1 MPLPFFFTESIQ
13 SADTFVVLNEEN
25 SKHIVQVLRMQVGRQ
40 LKLTDGVGNIYTA
53 EITDAH
59 KKHCAVKIIER
70 AFVPQTTNKVC
81 IAVSPVKNNSR
92 LEWFLEKAT
101 EIGVSEI
108 VLLLCDRTEK
118 QNIKQERLQAI
129 LVSALLQSQQAWL
142 PILQEPK
149 KYSDF
154 VKNVK
159 TENKFIA
166 HCEEENKPS
175 LKSAIST
182 LQPFNSSTILIGP
195 EGDFTPQEIALA
207 LENNFVPV
215 ALGDTRLR
223 SETAALVA
231 ATLLCVD

>member
-1 MPLPFFFTESIQ
+1 MQLPFFFTEPIL
-13 SADTFVVLNEEN
+13 ATDNFVVLNEEN
-25 SKHIVQVLRMQVGRQ
+25 SKHIVQVLRMQVGKQ
-40 LKLTDGVGNIYTA
+40 LKLTDGIGNIYTA

-59 KKHCAVKIIER
+59 KKKASVKIIER
-70 AFVPQTTNKVC
+70 KFIAQTKNKVC
-81 IAVSPVKNNSR
+81 IAISPVKNNSR

-142 PILQEPK
+142 PVFAAPK
-149 KYSDF
+149 KYVEF
-154 VKNVK
+154 VTKVK

-166 HCEEENKPS
+166 HCEENKKTS
-175 LKSAIST
+175 LKQIT
-182 LQPFNSSTILIGP
+182 NQLTNHSTILIGP
-195 EGDFTPQEIALA
+195 EGDFTTAEIELA
-207 LENNFVPV
+207 IQNNFVPV
-215 ALGDTRLR
+215 SLGNTRLR
-223 SETAALVA
+223 TETAALVA